1 MSKKRRLSRRKKRQ
15 HRYSLLRGLSK
26 SPRRRK
32 RRQRRLYR
40 HVRIV
45 RSMQTAQ
52 DSSPDSAA
60 ARIEMVG
67 ITVITAALSRETE
80 MARIR
85 AASVQIVVREAAT
98 RAASV
103 AIAVRG
109 LASRAASVAIAV
121 REAASRAVSAQIA
134 MRDLANRA
142 VSADAALDPDRAAA
156 QQLPPLPVR
165 VPDPARQTADAAE
178 PPEDPRAKDSL
189 ISIEMITRER

>member
-1 MSKKRRLSRRKKRQ
+1 
-15 HRYSLLRGLSK
+15 
-26 SPRRRK
+26 
-32 RRQRRLYR
+32 
-40 HVRIV
+40 
-45 RSMQTAQ
+45 
-52 DSSPDSAA
+52 
-60 ARIEMVG
+60 MVG

-103 AIAVRG
+103 QVAAREPVT
-109 LASRAASVAIAV
+109 RAASVAIVV
-121 REAASRAVSAQIA
+121 REAASRAVSVQIA

-165 VPDPARQTADAAE
+165 ATDPAQQTADAAE

>member
-1 MSKKRRLSRRKKRQ
+1 
-15 HRYSLLRGLSK
+15 
-26 SPRRRK
+26 
-32 RRQRRLYR
+32 
-40 HVRIV
+40 
-45 RSMQTAQ
+45 MQTAQ

-80 MARIR
+80 MVRIR

-103 AIAVRG
+103 QVAAREPVTRV
-109 LASRAASVAIAV
+109 ASVAIAV
-121 REAASRAVSAQIA
+121 REAASRAASVAIVVREPASRAVSVAIVVREPA
-134 MRDLANRA
+134 SRA

-189 ISIEMITRER
+189 ISTEMITRER